1 MKNLFI
7 SLLFLSLSNSFIST
21 QVLAQ
26 AVLPPTA
33 SPEMLEDRQ
42 EAISTNDSLLFAPE
56 SENSAKLSRRD
67 SLIQFAR
74 QHLNKPYAWGGTGP
88 NAFDCAGFACFV
100 FSKFGIKLARMSEGQ
115 KNQCQLVSAAEAL
128 PGDLV
133 FYGYPNG
140 RGGYVYTHTAIV
152 YENTGAGKALSVIHS
167 MYYGVKI
174 TTLHFDPSWRTRF
187 ICIGRII

>member
-1 MKNLFI
+1 MKYVIPKLILSIFFI
-7 SLLFLSLSNSFIST
+7 SLSSQGLFAQIELPSTISSEM
-21 QVLAQ
+21 QESRRE
-26 AVLPPTA
+26 AV
-33 SPEMLEDRQ
+33 
-42 EAISTNDSLLFAPE
+42 STNDSLLFAPE
-56 SENSAKLSRRD
+56 GEHSAKLGRRD

-74 QHLNKPYAWGGTGP
+74 QHLNKPYAWGGVGP

-100 FSKFGIKLARMSEGQ
+100 FSKFGINLARMSEGQ
-115 KNQCQLVSAAEAL
+115 KNQCQLIPLAEAL

-152 YENTGAGKALSVIHS
+152 YENLSRGKQVQVIHS

-174 TTLHFDPSWRTRF
+174 TTSHFDPSWRTRF